1 VAIINHNIHP
11 QISDLN
17 EYSDI
22 IFICP
27 VCKFSKGLKFPKSII
42 SQAKQLTTISI
53 PKGLVCDHHFQ
64 AFVDKQFKVRG
75 YQKVDFEF
83 AYELIKRQKSKTKK
97 PREDDIEF
105 YKNLIVEGNY
115 LEYRPKEYNKKNQ
128 KNNVTP
134 TNTEEEKQLIESVFS
149 FSKKVDKIVKK
160 NNRDMTLEEIYNEFW
175 EFISDKN
182 QTFRE
187 FIEKDSRRENY
198 I

>member
-1 VAIINHNIHP
+1 MAILNPSIHS

-27 VCKFSKGLKFPKSII
+27 VCKSRKDLKFPKTII
-42 SQAKQLTTISI
+42 NQAKQLTTISI
-53 PKGLVCDHHFQ
+53 PKGLICDHHFQ

-83 AYELIKRQKSKTKK
+83 AYDLIKRKKSKTKK

-115 LEYRPKEYNKKNQ
+115 LEYRPKE
-128 KNNVTP
+128 NN
-134 TNTEEEKQLIESVFS
+134 NNL
-149 FSKKVDKIVKK
+149 KIMLFHQ
-160 NNRDMTLEEIYNEFW
+160 RDMETIHFSI
-175 EFISDKN
+175 FV
-182 QTFRE
+182 
-187 FIEKDSRRENY
+187 
-198 I
+198 